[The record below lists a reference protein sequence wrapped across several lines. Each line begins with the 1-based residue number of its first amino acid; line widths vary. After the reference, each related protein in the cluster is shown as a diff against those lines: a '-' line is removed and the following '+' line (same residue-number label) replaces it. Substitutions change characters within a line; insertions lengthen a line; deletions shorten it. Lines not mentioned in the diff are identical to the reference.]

1 MNTKR
6 RMKIIS
12 TALYVPEQVLTNA
25 DLEKMIDTTDEWIV
39 TRTGIRER
47 HIAADDQATSDL
59 CAEAGRRALKNAHLE
74 VKDIDLILVATDT
87 PDTMFPSTACWVQAK
102 LEAGNIPAFDL
113 VAGCTGF
120 LYALIVAESLILS
133 GTARRILLIG
143 GEVLSKVINWKDRG
157 TCVLLGDGAGAF
169 VVEESR
175 DESGMLSSF
184 WAADG
189 TLAELLYVPA
199 GGTRKPA
206 SHSTVAESGHYMHM
220 KGNEVFKHAV
230 RRMSE
235 AAEEALKRAG
245 LTRDDVGV
253 FIPHQA
259 NKRIIDAVGE
269 RLKFSKENIYVNI
282 ERYGNMSVA
291 CIPVAI
297 HELRQHKRLKPGTV
311 MLLDAF
317 GAGFTWA
324 SIVYRW

>member
-1 MNTKR
+1 
-6 RMKIIS
+6 MKILS
-12 TALYVPEQVLTNA
+12 TAFYVPEQVLTNA
-25 DLEKMIDTTDEWIV
+25 DLEKMIDTTDEWIF

-74 VKDIDLILVATDT
+74 VKDIDIILVATNT
-87 PDTMFPSTACWVQAK
+87 PDTVFPSTACWVQAK
-102 LEAGNIPAFDL
+102 LEAGTIPAFDL

-120 LYALIVAESLILS
+120 LYAMIVAEGLILS

-143 GEVLSKVINWKDRG
+143 GDVLSKVTNWKDRG

-169 VVEESR
+169 VLEESR

-189 TLAELLYVPA
+189 MLAELLYIPA

-220 KGNEVFKHAV
+220 KGNEVFKHSV

-235 AAEEALKRAG
+235 AAEEALRRAG
-245 LTRDDVGV
+245 LTRDDVDV

-259 NKRIIDAVGE
+259 NKRIIDVVGE

>member
-6 RMKIIS
+6 RMKILS
-12 TALYVPEQVLTNA
+12 TAFYVPEQVLTNA
-25 DLEKMIDTTDEWIV
+25 DLEKMIDTTDEWIF

-74 VKDIDLILVATDT
+74 VKDIDIILVATNT
-87 PDTMFPSTACWVQAK
+87 PDTVFPSTACWVQAK
-102 LEAGNIPAFDL
+102 LEAGTIPAFDL

-120 LYALIVAESLILS
+120 LYAMIVAEGLILS

-143 GEVLSKVINWKDRG
+143 GDVLSKVTNWKDRG

-169 VVEESR
+169 VLEESR

-189 TLAELLYVPA
+189 MLAELLYIPA

-235 AAEEALKRAG
+235 AAEEALRRAG
-245 LTRDDVGV
+245 LTRDDVDV

-259 NKRIIDAVGE
+259 NKRIIDVVGE